1 MSRARGRRYEKEPK
15 LNIKKVIAVI
25 LAIIVI
31 VMFVIIIKNIILG
44 NDENTK
50 ISSLSYFASF
60 QDDKWGV
67 IDSNGKDVIS
77 PSYVEMIVIP
87 NSKKDVFIV
96 TYDVDYNAGT
106 YNTKALNSKNE
117 EIFTEYDQIETIQN
131 QDENNN
137 LWYEENVLRVQKEG
151 KYGLIN
157 LEGKILQDFQYD
169 EIIAVP
175 GIKNAY
181 KIKKDTL
188 YGIVDNQGKMI
199 IEPKYSEITNL
210 GKDNLS
216 GYIVKNAEGKYGI
229 VDYTSSPVLETKYD
243 SIEKI
248 YGNDLYVVTEN
259 GSKKLINKDGTDVL
273 TQGFDNIKEILT
285 NKDNGIIFE
294 KSGKYGVMKLDGTI
308 TVEPKYEE
316 LKEAKSGYLIAKLN
330 GKYGV
335 VDLSLSEK
343 IPFNYTNI
351 EYNKSADIYIAEGE
365 NYNNT
370 LFNTN
375 FEPKVEG
382 IMLELNIEQGY
393 IKISVS
399 EETKYYNFR
408 FEEETDKD
416 ILPAN
421 TLYLDKKDGK
431 YGFIN
436 KDGEVIVDYIYDD
449 ATEQNAYGY
458 AGIKKDGKW
467 GSIDSTGKIVQ
478 EPIYNLDDYLLVDF
492 IGTWHLGKDINMNYY
507 NKE

>member
-1 MSRARGRRYEKEPK
+1 MSRTRGRRYEKEPK

-31 VMFVIIIKNIILG
+31 IMFIIIIKNIVSS
-44 NDENTK
+44 DENNGK

-60 QDDKWGV
+60 HDNKWGI
-67 IDSNGKDVIS
+67 IDSSGKDVIE
-77 PSYVEMIVIP
+77 PSYEEMIVVP
-87 NSKKDVFIV
+87 DEKKDVFIV
-96 TYDVDYNAGT
+96 TYDIDYNTGAYST
-106 YNTKALNSKNE
+106 MALNSKKE
-117 EIFTEYDQIETIQN
+117 EIFTEYDQIEAIQN
-131 QDENNN
+131 KDESNN
-137 LWYEENVLRVQKEG
+137 LWYEENVLRVQKDG

-157 LEGKILQDFQYD
+157 LEGKILQEPQYE

-175 GIKNAY
+175 EIENAFRV
-181 KIKKDTL
+181 KKDNL
-188 YGIVDNQGKMI
+188 YGIVDNQGKII
-199 IEPKYSEITNL
+199 IEPQYTEITNL
-210 GKDNLS
+210 GEDNLS
-216 GYIVKNAEGKYGI
+216 GYIVKNTEGKYGI
-229 VDYTSSPVLETKYD
+229 VDYTASKVLETKYD
-243 SIEKI
+243 EIERVH
-248 YGNDLYVVTEN
+248 GNDLYVVTEN
-259 GSKKLINKDGTDVL
+259 GTKKLINKDGTDAL

-285 NKDNGIIFE
+285 NKDNGVIFE
-294 KSGKYGVMKLDGTI
+294 RAGKYGVMKLDGTI
-308 TVEPKYEE
+308 TVEPNYED

-335 VDLSLSEK
+335 IDLSLSEK

-351 EYNKSADIYIAEGE
+351 EYNESADIYVAEAE

-382 IMLELNIEQGY
+382 ILLELNIEQGY
-393 IKISVS
+393 IKISV
-399 EETKYYNFR
+399 ENNIKYYNFR
-408 FEEETDKD
+408 FEEKTDKD
-416 ILPAN
+416 ILPTN

-478 EPIYNLDDYLLVDF
+478 EPIYNLDDYILVDF
-492 IGTWHLGKDINMNYY
+492 IGSWHLGKDINMNYY